1 MSNVVENTQTAVL
14 VDFGGVITSSVL
26 QAFTDF
32 GASLGGDP
40 RLPLDLLGRDQC
52 ARTLLADHECG
63 RIDTEAF
70 ERGFAERLRVHG
82 ADVSAEGLTARI
94 QAGMSIDQDMLAL
107 LRELRAAGHPVAL
120 VSNSFGTGT
129 YDGVDLAA
137 VADVVVISAVVG
149 IRKPSRR
156 IYAIACER
164 LGVGPEGAVMID
176 DLQQNLDGA
185 ARIGIGG
192 VLHTSAADTRRQLAE
207 RFGITPDRSAA
218 ALGPC
223 RGGVESTDRR
233 GEIRAMTRSRRPAAL

>member
-1 MSNVVENTQTAVL
+1 MTDESRSAVL

-26 QAFTDF
+26 RAFTDF

-40 RLPLDLLGRDQC
+40 RLPLELLRRDQPSR
-52 ARTLLADHECG
+52 ALLADHECG

-70 ERGFAERLRVHG
+70 ERGFAERLRAHG
-82 ADVSAEGLTARI
+82 ADVSAEGLTARM
-94 QAGMSIDQDMLAL
+94 QAGISIDRDMLAL
-107 LRELRAAGHPVAL
+107 LDDLRAAGRPVAL

-129 YDGVDLAA
+129 YDGVELAA
-137 VADVVVISAVVG
+137 VADVIVISADVG

-164 LGVGPEGAVMID
+164 LGVDPGEAVMID

-207 RFGITPDRSAA
+207 RFGITA
-218 ALGPC
+218 
-223 RGGVESTDRR
+223 
-233 GEIRAMTRSRRPAAL
+233 

>member
-1 MSNVVENTQTAVL
+1 MDTLSNGAEKTRTSVL

-40 RLPLDLLGRDQC
+40 RLPLELLSRDQPSR
-52 ARTLLADHECG
+52 ALLADHECG

-82 ADVSAEGLTARI
+82 AVVEAEGLTARM

-107 LRELRAAGHPVAL
+107 LGDLRVAGHPVAL

-137 VADVVVISAVVG
+137 LADVVVISAVVG

-156 IYAIACER
+156 IYSIACER
-164 LGVGPEGAVMID
+164 LCVAPEEAVMID

-192 VLHTSAADTRRQLAE
+192 VLHTGAADTRRQLAE
-207 RFGITPDRSAA
+207 RFGMSA
-218 ALGPC
+218 
-223 RGGVESTDRR
+223 
-233 GEIRAMTRSRRPAAL
+233 

>member
-1 MSNVVENTQTAVL
+1 MDTLLNGAEKTRTSVL

-32 GASLGGDP
+32 GASLGCDP
-40 RLPLDLLGRDQC
+40 RMPLELLSRDQPS
-52 ARTLLADHECG
+52 RTLLADHECG

-82 ADVSAEGLTARI
+82 AVVEAEGLTARM
-94 QAGMSIDQDMLAL
+94 QAGMSIDQEMLAL
-107 LRELRAAGHPVAL
+107 LGDLRVAGHPVAL

-129 YDGVDLAA
+129 YDDVDLAA
-137 VADVVVISAVVG
+137 LADVVVISAVVG

-156 IYAIACER
+156 IYSIACER
-164 LGVGPEGAVMID
+164 LCVAPEEAVMID

-207 RFGITPDRSAA
+207 RFGIS
-218 ALGPC
+218 
-223 RGGVESTDRR
+223 S
-233 GEIRAMTRSRRPAAL
+233 

>member
-1 MSNVVENTQTAVL
+1 VHTVSFAREKTRTAVL

-26 QAFTDF
+26 RAFTDF

-40 RLPLDLLGRDQC
+40 RLPLDLLARDEH
-52 ARTLLADHECG
+52 ARTLLAGHECG
-63 RIDTEAF
+63 RVGTEAF
-70 ERGFAERLRVHG
+70 ERGFAERLRAHG
-82 ADVSAEGLTARI
+82 ADVSAEGLTARM
-94 QAGMSIDQDMLAL
+94 QAGLSIDQDMLAL
-107 LRELRAAGHPVAL
+107 LGDLRAAGHRVAL

-137 VADVVVISAVVG
+137 VADEVVISAEVG

-164 LGVGPEGAVMID
+164 LGVGLEEAVMID

-207 RFGITPDRSAA
+207 RFGI
-218 ALGPC
+218 G
-223 RGGVESTDRR
+223 
-233 GEIRAMTRSRRPAAL
+233 PAAL

>member
-1 MSNVVENTQTAVL
+1 MTDGARSAVL

-26 QAFTDF
+26 RAFTDF

-40 RLPLDLLGRDQC
+40 RLPLDLLGRDE
-52 ARTLLADHECG
+52 ASRALLADHECG
-63 RIDTEAF
+63 RIDAAAF
-70 ERGFAERLRVHG
+70 ERGFAERLRAHG
-82 ADVSAEGLTARI
+82 ADVAAEGLTARM
-94 QAGMSIDQDMLAL
+94 QAGLSIDQDMLGL
-107 LRELRAAGHPVAL
+107 LGDLRAAGRPVAL

-137 VADVVVISAVVG
+137 VADVIVISGEVG

-156 IYAIACER
+156 IYALACER
-164 LGVGPEGAVMID
+164 LGVDPGKAVMID

-207 RFGITPDRSAA
+207 RFGITA
-218 ALGPC
+218 
-223 RGGVESTDRR
+223 
-233 GEIRAMTRSRRPAAL
+233 

>member
-1 MSNVVENTQTAVL
+1 VHTVSYAKEKTRTAVL

-26 QAFTDF
+26 RAFTDF

-40 RLPLDLLGRDQC
+40 RLPLDLLARDEH

-63 RIDTEAF
+63 RIDTEVF
-70 ERGFAERLRVHG
+70 ERGFAERLRAHG
-82 ADVSAEGLTARI
+82 ADVSAEGLTARM
-94 QAGMSIDQDMLAL
+94 QAGLSIDQEMLAL
-107 LRELRAAGHPVAL
+107 LGDLRAAGHRVAL

-129 YDGVDLAA
+129 YDGVDLAE
-137 VADVVVISAVVG
+137 VADEVVISAEVG

-156 IYAIACER
+156 IYAMACER
-164 LGVGPEGAVMID
+164 LGVDLEEAVMID

-207 RFGITPDRSAA
+207 RFGI
-218 ALGPC
+218 G
-223 RGGVESTDRR
+223 
-233 GEIRAMTRSRRPAAL
+233 PAAL

>member
-1 MSNVVENTQTAVL
+1 MDALSNGAEKTRTAVL

-40 RLPLDLLGRDQC
+40 RLPLDLLSRDQPSR
-52 ARTLLADHECG
+52 ALLADHECG
-63 RIDTEAF
+63 RIDAEAF
-70 ERGFAERLRVHG
+70 ERGFAERLRAHG
-82 ADVSAEGLTARI
+82 ADVSAEGLTARM

-107 LRELRAAGHPVAL
+107 LGDLRVAGHPVAL
-120 VSNSFGTGT
+120 VSNSFGAGT

-137 VADVVVISAVVG
+137 LADVVVISAVVG

-156 IYAIACER
+156 IYSIACER
-164 LGVGPEGAVMID
+164 LCVAPEEAVMID

-207 RFGITPDRSAA
+207 RFGISA
-218 ALGPC
+218 
-223 RGGVESTDRR
+223 
-233 GEIRAMTRSRRPAAL
+233 

>member
-1 MSNVVENTQTAVL
+1 MDTLSNGAGKARTSVL

-40 RLPLDLLGRDQC
+40 RLPLELLSRDQPS
-52 ARTLLADHECG
+52 RTLLADHECG

-82 ADVSAEGLTARI
+82 AVVEAEGLTARM
-94 QAGMSIDQDMLAL
+94 QARMSIDQDMLAL
-107 LRELRAAGHPVAL
+107 LGDLRVAGHPVAL
-120 VSNSFGTGT
+120 VSNSFGNGT

-137 VADVVVISAVVG
+137 LADVVVISAVVG

-156 IYAIACER
+156 IYSIACER
-164 LGVGPEGAVMID
+164 LCVAPEEAVMID

-192 VLHTSAADTRRQLAE
+192 VLHTGAADTRRQLAE
-207 RFGITPDRSAA
+207 RFGISA
-218 ALGPC
+218 
-223 RGGVESTDRR
+223 
-233 GEIRAMTRSRRPAAL
+233 

>member
-1 MSNVVENTQTAVL
+1 MDTLSNGAEKTRTSVL

-26 QAFTDF
+26 HAFTDF

-40 RLPLDLLGRDQC
+40 RLPLELLGRDQPSR
-52 ARTLLADHECG
+52 ALLADHECG

-82 ADVSAEGLTARI
+82 AVVEAEGLTARM
-94 QAGMSIDQDMLAL
+94 QAGMSIDQEMLAL
-107 LRELRAAGHPVAL
+107 LGDLRVAGHPVAI

-137 VADVVVISAVVG
+137 LADVVVISAVVG

-156 IYAIACER
+156 IYSIACER
-164 LGVGPEGAVMID
+164 LCVAPEDAVMID

-192 VLHTSAADTRRQLAE
+192 VLHTGAADTRRQLAE
-207 RFGITPDRSAA
+207 RFGISA
-218 ALGPC
+218 
-223 RGGVESTDRR
+223 
-233 GEIRAMTRSRRPAAL
+233 

>member
-1 MSNVVENTQTAVL
+1 MSYAKEKTRTAVL

-26 QAFTDF
+26 RAFTDF

-40 RLPLDLLGRDQC
+40 RLPLYLLARDEH
-52 ARTLLADHECG
+52 ARTLLAGHECG

-70 ERGFAERLRVHG
+70 ERGFAERLRAHG
-82 ADVSAEGLTARI
+82 ADVSAEGLTARM
-94 QAGMSIDQDMLAL
+94 QAGLSIDQDMLAL
-107 LRELRAAGHPVAL
+107 LGDLRAAGHRVAL

-137 VADVVVISAVVG
+137 VADEVVISAEVG

-156 IYAIACER
+156 IYAMACER
-164 LGVGPEGAVMID
+164 LGVDLEEAVMID

-207 RFGITPDRSAA
+207 RFGI
-218 ALGPC
+218 G
-223 RGGVESTDRR
+223 
-233 GEIRAMTRSRRPAAL
+233 PAAL

>member
-1 MSNVVENTQTAVL
+1 MDTVPSVVERARTAVL

-26 QAFTDF
+26 RAFYDF

-40 RLPLDLLGRDQC
+40 RLPLDLLGRDES
-52 ARTLLADHECG
+52 ARTLLVDHECG

-70 ERGFAERLRVHG
+70 ERGFAERLRAHG
-82 ADVSAEGLTARI
+82 ADVPAEGLTARM
-94 QAGMSIDQDMLAL
+94 QAGMSIDQDVLAL
-107 LRELRAAGHPVAL
+107 LGDLRAAGYPVAL
-120 VSNSFGTGT
+120 VSNAFGNGT

-137 VADVVVISAVVG
+137 VADAVVISAEVG

-164 LGVGPEGAVMID
+164 LGVSPEEAVMID
-176 DLQQNLDGA
+176 DLRQNLDGA

-207 RFGITPDRSAA
+207 RFGIT
-218 ALGPC
+218 
-223 RGGVESTDRR
+223 V
-233 GEIRAMTRSRRPAAL
+233 

>member
-1 MSNVVENTQTAVL
+1 VDTVSYVAEKTRTAVL

-40 RLPLDLLGRDQC
+40 RLPLDLLARDER
-52 ARTLLADHECG
+52 ARGLLADHECG

-70 ERGFAERLRVHG
+70 ERGFAERLRAHG
-82 ADVSAEGLTARI
+82 ADVPAEGLTVRM

-107 LRELRAAGHPVAL
+107 LDGLRTAGHRVAL
-120 VSNSFGTGT
+120 VSNSFGDGT

-137 VADVVVISAVVG
+137 VADTVVISAEVG

-164 LGVGPEGAVMID
+164 LGVGPEEAVMID
-176 DLQQNLDGA
+176 DLRQNLDGA

-207 RFGITPDRSAA
+207 RFGIA
-218 ALGPC
+218 
-223 RGGVESTDRR
+223 
-233 GEIRAMTRSRRPAAL
+233 PAAL

>member
-1 MSNVVENTQTAVL
+1 MSYVAEKTRTAVL

-26 QAFTDF
+26 QAFTEF

-40 RLPLDLLGRDQC
+40 RLPLNLLARDER
-52 ARTLLADHECG
+52 ARGLLADHECG

-70 ERGFAERLRVHG
+70 ERGFAERLRAHG
-82 ADVSAEGLTARI
+82 ADVPAEGLTARM

-107 LRELRAAGHPVAL
+107 LDELRAAGHRVAL
-120 VSNSFGTGT
+120 VSNSFGNGT

-137 VADVVVISAVVG
+137 VADAVVISAEVG

-164 LGVGPEGAVMID
+164 LGVGPEEAVMID

-185 ARIGIGG
+185 ARIGIEG
-192 VLHTSAADTRRQLAE
+192 VLHTGAADTRRQLAE
-207 RFGITPDRSAA
+207 RIGIGSAA
-218 ALGPC
+218 L
-223 RGGVESTDRR
+223 
-233 GEIRAMTRSRRPAAL
+233 

>member
-1 MSNVVENTQTAVL
+1 MGKDRTAVL

-40 RLPLDLLGRDQC
+40 GLPLELLRRDQPS
-52 ARTLLADHECG
+52 RTLLSDHECG
-63 RIDTEAF
+63 RIDAECF
-70 ERGFAERLRVHG
+70 ERGFAERLRFHG
-82 ADVSAEGLTARI
+82 AVVEAEGLTARM

-107 LRELRAAGHPVAL
+107 LGDLRAAGHPVAL

-129 YDGVDLAA
+129 YDAIDLAT
-137 VADVVVISAVVG
+137 VADVAVISAEVG

-164 LGVGPEGAVMID
+164 LGVDPEQAVMID
-176 DLQQNLDGA
+176 DLGQNLDGA

-207 RFGITPDRSAA
+207 RFGISA
-218 ALGPC
+218 
-223 RGGVESTDRR
+223 
-233 GEIRAMTRSRRPAAL
+233 

>member
-1 MSNVVENTQTAVL
+1 MDIVLTVVEGARTAVL

-40 RLPLDLLGRDQC
+40 RLPLDLLSRDEPS
-52 ARTLLADHECG
+52 RTLLADHECG
-63 RIDTEAF
+63 RIDAEAF
-70 ERGFAERLRVHG
+70 ERGFAERLRAHG
-82 ADVSAEGLTARI
+82 AAVEAEGLTARM
-94 QAGMSIDQDMLAL
+94 QAGMSIDQDVLAL
-107 LRELRAAGHPVAL
+107 LDDLRAAGYPVAL

-137 VADVVVISAVVG
+137 VADAVVISSEVG

-164 LGVGPEGAVMID
+164 LGITPEKAVMID

-185 ARIGIGG
+185 GRIGIGG
-192 VLHTSAADTRRQLAE
+192 VLHISATDTRRQLAE
-207 RFGITPDRSAA
+207 HFRITA
-218 ALGPC
+218 
-223 RGGVESTDRR
+223 
-233 GEIRAMTRSRRPAAL
+233 

>member
-1 MSNVVENTQTAVL
+1 MDTLSNGAEKTRTSVL

-40 RLPLDLLGRDQC
+40 RLPLELLSRDQPSR
-52 ARTLLADHECG
+52 ALLADHECG

-70 ERGFAERLRVHG
+70 ERGFAERLRAHG
-82 ADVSAEGLTARI
+82 AVVEAEGLTARM

-107 LRELRAAGHPVAL
+107 LGDLRVAGHPVAL

-137 VADVVVISAVVG
+137 LADVVVISAVVG

-156 IYAIACER
+156 IYSIACER
-164 LGVGPEGAVMID
+164 LCVAPEEAVMID

-192 VLHTSAADTRRQLAE
+192 VLHTGAADTRRQLAE
-207 RFGITPDRSAA
+207 RFGISA
-218 ALGPC
+218 
-223 RGGVESTDRR
+223 
-233 GEIRAMTRSRRPAAL
+233 

>member
-1 MSNVVENTQTAVL
+1 MAAVAPAGGKPAAVASAGGKPAAREGVDTVSSVVEKARTAVL

-26 QAFTDF
+26 RAFTDF

-40 RLPLDLLGRDQC
+40 RLPLDLLSRDQPS
-52 ARTLLADHECG
+52 RTLLADHECG
-63 RIDTEAF
+63 RIDAGAF
-70 ERGFAERLRVHG
+70 ERGFAERLRAHG
-82 ADVSAEGLTARI
+82 ADVPAKGLAARM

-107 LRELRAAGHPVAL
+107 LGDLRAAGYPVAL

-137 VADVVVISAVVG
+137 VADAVVISAEVG

-164 LGVGPEGAVMID
+164 LGVSPEEAVMID
-176 DLQQNLDGA
+176 DLRQNLDGA

-207 RFGITPDRSAA
+207 RFRITA
-218 ALGPC
+218 
-223 RGGVESTDRR
+223 
-233 GEIRAMTRSRRPAAL
+233 

>member
-1 MSNVVENTQTAVL
+1 MDTLSNGAEKTRTSVL

-40 RLPLDLLGRDQC
+40 RLPLELLRRDQPSR
-52 ARTLLADHECG
+52 ALLADHECG

-82 ADVSAEGLTARI
+82 AVVEAEGLTARM
-94 QAGMSIDQDMLAL
+94 QAGMSIDQDMLTL
-107 LRELRAAGHPVAL
+107 LGDLRVAGHPVAL

-129 YDGVDLAA
+129 YDGVDLASL
-137 VADVVVISAVVG
+137 ADVVVISAVVG

-156 IYAIACER
+156 IYSIACER
-164 LGVGPEGAVMID
+164 LCVAPEEAVMID

-192 VLHTSAADTRRQLAE
+192 VLHTGAADTRRQLAE
-207 RFGITPDRSAA
+207 RFGINA
-218 ALGPC
+218 
-223 RGGVESTDRR
+223 
-233 GEIRAMTRSRRPAAL
+233 

>member
-1 MSNVVENTQTAVL
+1 VDTLSNGAGKARTSVL

-40 RLPLDLLGRDQC
+40 RLPLELLSRDQPSR
-52 ARTLLADHECG
+52 ALLADHECG

-82 ADVSAEGLTARI
+82 AVVEAEGLTARM

-107 LRELRAAGHPVAL
+107 LGDLRVAGHPVAL

-137 VADVVVISAVVG
+137 LADVVVISAVVG

-156 IYAIACER
+156 IYSIACER
-164 LGVGPEGAVMID
+164 LCVAPEEAVMID

-192 VLHTSAADTRRQLAE
+192 VLHTGAADTRRQLAE
-207 RFGITPDRSAA
+207 RFGISA
-218 ALGPC
+218 
-223 RGGVESTDRR
+223 
-233 GEIRAMTRSRRPAAL
+233 

>member
-1 MSNVVENTQTAVL
+1 MDTLSNGAEKTRTSVL

-40 RLPLDLLGRDQC
+40 RLPLELLSRDQPS
-52 ARTLLADHECG
+52 RTLLADHECG

-82 ADVSAEGLTARI
+82 AVVEAEGLTSRM

-107 LRELRAAGHPVAL
+107 LGDLRVAGHPVAL

-129 YDGVDLAA
+129 YDGVDLTAL
-137 VADVVVISAVVG
+137 ADVVVISAVVG

-156 IYAIACER
+156 IYSIACER
-164 LGVGPEGAVMID
+164 LCVAPEEAVMID

-192 VLHTSAADTRRQLAE
+192 VLHTGAADTRRQLAE
-207 RFGITPDRSAA
+207 RFGISA
-218 ALGPC
+218 
-223 RGGVESTDRR
+223 
-233 GEIRAMTRSRRPAAL
+233 

>member
-1 MSNVVENTQTAVL
+1 MDTLSNGAEKTRTSVL

-40 RLPLDLLGRDQC
+40 RLPLELLSRDQPSR
-52 ARTLLADHECG
+52 ALLADHECG

-70 ERGFAERLRVHG
+70 EWGFAERLRAHG
-82 ADVSAEGLTARI
+82 AVVEAEGLTARM
-94 QAGMSIDQDMLAL
+94 QAGMSIDQDMLTL
-107 LRELRAAGHPVAL
+107 LGDLRVAGHPVAL

-137 VADVVVISAVVG
+137 LADVVVISAVVG

-156 IYAIACER
+156 IYSIACER
-164 LGVGPEGAVMID
+164 LCVAPEEAVMID

-192 VLHTSAADTRRQLAE
+192 VLHTGAADTRRQLAE
-207 RFGITPDRSAA
+207 RFGI
-218 ALGPC
+218 
-223 RGGVESTDRR
+223 
-233 GEIRAMTRSRRPAAL
+233 RA

>member
-1 MSNVVENTQTAVL
+1 MDTVSKSAAKPRTAVL

-26 QAFTDF
+26 RAFTAF

-40 RLPLDLLGRDQC
+40 RLPLDLLAQDQRS
-52 ARTLLADHECG
+52 RTLLADHECG
-63 RIDTEAF
+63 RLDAGGF

-82 ADVSAEGLTARI
+82 ADVPAEGLTARM

-107 LRELRAAGHPVAL
+107 LGDLRAVSRPVAL

-129 YDGVDLAA
+129 YDGVDLSA
-137 VADVVVISAVVG
+137 VADAVVISAEVG

-164 LGVGPEGAVMID
+164 LGIDPEEAVMID

-207 RFGITPDRSAA
+207 RFGITA
-218 ALGPC
+218 
-223 RGGVESTDRR
+223 
-233 GEIRAMTRSRRPAAL
+233 